1 MNKVKVENV
10 VESIA
15 RLNESERN
23 EMVKIL
29 VNKWSSM
36 TANLTSSLDA
46 YQQDKLIQE
55 LTENKDKL
63 ITGYNFHN

>member
-1 MNKVKVENV
+1 
-10 VESIA
+10 
-15 RLNESERN
+15 
-23 EMVKIL
+23 MVKIL